1 MLLFSNK
8 RRFQLGINFFLLILL
23 GGIQIIYPLYLSKL
37 IDASLTSNNIIY
49 NGVRIISILLLA
61 KFSMQILQTFFSS
74 RVGWGILAELRKKL
88 CNKLLSMEYLQISNQ
103 NVGTVTQTV
112 EIDTEQLVNF
122 YTSFLGIIIKDSILL
137 LGVCTMAF
145 LTSPILGFVLSILSS
160 IMFLWFY
167 IINRNGKTAWTDT
180 KEANAQFLNVFCE
193 VFRSMDTYHFI
204 RQTNF
209 LGKILEKALSNF
221 FRYDFVSSY
230 LSYRYWIASLSVFGL
245 AKIIV
250 LIFGISVV
258 WNEHISLG
266 TVYLFIYYID
276 MLSDPVEELRLQL
289 EDIPAICAAENRIR
303 AILNTNASMTYG
315 ERNLDGEVKSV
326 CIKNVDFLYDNK
338 AVFSNFSKTFIQ
350 GNVYALV
357 GPSGIGKSTLLNLVV
372 RLYDCA
378 SGSIEING
386 IPVSDYKKGEI
397 AKEVCYLHQIVASK
411 ITVAEYFHGLLVD
424 SLKFKQFYFDLLKV
438 NTIEWNRRISEMS
451 RGEQQALVLI
461 RALMTDKSLVLL
473 DEIFDSIDNVNV
485 NYALNQLRKQKKTI
499 VVITHEQ
506 EVMDKCDQIVKLA

>member
-1 MLLFSNK
+1 MDCISFS
-8 RRFQLGINFFLLILL
+8 
-23 GGIQIIYPLYLSKL
+23 L
-37 IDASLTSNNIIY
+37 IDSGSLSNPNFCFSSTVLVACITSWIFFCIVFGTMPCFSLY
-49 NGVRIISILLLA
+49 ACCILLLRA
-61 KFSMQILQTFFSS
+61 VSVTAFFILSVITSAYNMTLPWAF
-74 RVGWGILAELRKKL
+74 LAARPIVCIKEVSERKKPS
-88 CNKLLSMEYLQISNQ
+88 LSASN
-103 NVGTVTQTV
+103 
-112 EIDTEQLVNF
+112 
-122 YTSFLGIIIKDSILL
+122 
-137 LGVCTMAF
+137 MA
-145 LTSPILGFVLSILSS
+145 
-160 IMFLWFY
+160 
-167 IINRNGKTAWTDT
+167 T

-326 CIKNVDFLYDNK
+326 CIKNVDFLFDNK